1 MLTGGLAFVITVP
14 FGGPH
19 RLEPVTRWTGSWL
32 PGSPEQGSPDPPDGA
47 VRYPGQ
53 RLGLPAEG
61 AGSVA
66 GFGRRALAFVLD
78 LLLSSLVAGA
88 FTAPDLPRNWSV
100 LAWAL
105 LTVVPT
111 AAFGMT
117 PGMTLFGLRV
127 ARLDGKA
134 FVGVPRALVRTVLLF
149 LVVPAVVT
157 NTDRQGLH
165 DRAVGVVVV
174 RSR

>member
-1 MLTGGLAFVITVP
+1 VRF
-14 FGGPH
+14 
-19 RLEPVTRWTGSWL
+19 
-32 PGSPEQGSPDPPDGA
+32 PGE
-47 VRYPGQ
+47 

-66 GFGRRALAFVLD
+66 GYGRRVAAFALD
-78 LLLSSLVAGA
+78 LLLSSLVASL
-88 FTAPDLPRNWSV
+88 FTAPRLPENWSV
-100 LAWAL
+100 LAWVV

-117 PGMTLFGLRV
+117 PGMTLLGLRV
-127 ARLDGKA
+127 ARLDGRA
-134 FVGVPRALVRTVLLF
+134 FVGIPRALVRTVLLF

-157 NTDRQGLH
+157 NADRRGFH
-165 DRAVGVVVV
+165 DRAAGVVVL

>member
-1 MLTGGLAFVITVP
+1 MLTGRRAMVITVP
-14 FGGPH
+14 FGGAP
-19 RLEPVTRWTGSWL
+19 RLEPVTRWTGSWIG
-32 PGSPEQGSPDPPDGA
+32 GSPEQGSPAPSDGA
-47 VRYPGQ
+47 ERYPGQ

-66 GFGRRALAFVLD
+66 GFGRRAGAFVLD
-78 LLLSSLVAGA
+78 MLLSSLVAAA
-88 FTAPDLPRNWSV
+88 FTAPELPRNWSV

-127 ARLDGKA
+127 ARLDGA
-134 FVGVPRALVRTVLLF
+134 TFVGVPRALLRTALLF

-165 DRAVGVVVV
+165 DRAVGVVVL
-174 RSR
+174 RTR

>member
-1 MLTGGLAFVITVP
+1 M
-14 FGGPH
+14 
-19 RLEPVTRWTGSWL
+19 
-32 PGSPEQGSPDPPDGA
+32 
-47 VRYPGQ
+47 RYPGE

-88 FTAPDLPRNWSV
+88 FTAPELPRNWSV

-127 ARLDGKA
+127 TRLDGTA
-134 FVGVPRALVRTVLLF
+134 FVGLPRAVVRTVLLF
-149 LVVPAVVT
+149 FVVPAVVT

-165 DRAVGVVVV
+165 DRAAGVAVL
-174 RSR
+174 RTR

>member
-1 MLTGGLAFVITVP
+1 M
-14 FGGPH
+14 
-19 RLEPVTRWTGSWL
+19 
-32 PGSPEQGSPDPPDGA
+32 
-47 VRYPGQ
+47 
-53 RLGLPAEG
+53 
-61 AGSVA
+61 
-66 GFGRRALAFVLD
+66 
-78 LLLSSLVAGA
+78 LLSSLVAGA
-88 FTAPDLPRNWSV
+88 FTAPELPRNWSV

-127 ARLDGKA
+127 ARLDGA
-134 FVGVPRALVRTVLLF
+134 TFVGVPRALLRTALLF

-165 DRAVGVVVV
+165 DRAVGVVVL
-174 RSR
+174 RTR